1 MATSLWDSLGNTNTN
16 NNGFVDTSKYLNM
29 DYNSSP
35 VNFSGDT
42 SSAGYNAP
50 IPTSDSFM
58 NSMKTKANPWDSST
72 GTGGGAGKGFNTLG
86 MFGAAS
92 QGLSALGSLV
102 QAYNGYKQIQLGR
115 DAFNFSKATYNQD
128 TANQSRL
135 VNSELEDRQKAR
147 ISSTGN
153 NNSNGAYESL
163 GSYMNKNRV
172 SANPI

>member
-1 MATSLWDSLGNTNTN
+1 MGQLTQPSSYMNLDFGN
-16 NNGFVDTSKYLNM
+16 NNQSLTGMNEYITPSFEGA
-29 DYNSSP
+29 
-35 VNFSGDT
+35 GDT
-42 SSAGYNAP
+42 TGGSSYADLANFG
-50 IPTSDSFM
+50 
-58 NSMKTKANPWDSST
+58 KTKANPFGFMSAGNGST
-72 GTGGGAGKGFNTLG
+72 AKTAKGFDSIGL
-86 MFGAAS
+86 FGAAS

-153 NNSNGAYESL
+153 NNANGAYESL
-163 GSYMNKNRV
+163 GSYMDKNRV
-172 SANPI
+172 SARPI

>member
-1 MATSLWDSLGNTNTN
+1 MGSIWDSLGSTNTN
-16 NNGFVDTSKYLNM
+16 NFGSFGAGTLGASAGKGGIGGTGTFGSGYLNSPGPKTPWEPSSFGSSM
-29 DYNSSP
+29 D
-35 VNFSGDT
+35 
-42 SSAGYNAP
+42 
-50 IPTSDSFM
+50 
-58 NSMKTKANPWDSST
+58 
-72 GTGGGAGKGFNTLG
+72 TGGGAEKFNSLG

-128 TANQSRL
+128 TANQARL